1 MKKAA
6 EYRAQAR
13 KYLFGRYGNI
23 VLARLLGFLMIF
35 VTAIV
40 MVVMATYTLTYIMAA
55 SVSRFG
61 GGIPFGVVLMS
72 IIIALLMVIM
82 MVTEVLLQ
90 GGTLKM
96 AYKAFRGQDIRLGDM
111 FYGFKGKTPW
121 HILGISFVIG
131 LIQVIFMIPYFVCY
145 MRVNLELDTTATG
158 IALVVLSWLLFI
170 VVSIVLSLFWG
181 LALYVMID
189 CPDLGT
195 FACLKASAKLTKR
208 RRWKLFCFHLSFI
221 GWHILGQLSF
231 GIGTLW
237 IMPYIECSTFGFY
250 QDLKAEKE
258 RLGIKW
264 RPDPAGK
271 NPAGAS

>member
-1 MKKAA
+1 
-6 EYRAQAR
+6 
-13 KYLFGRYGNI
+13 
-23 VLARLLGFLMIF
+23 
-35 VTAIV
+35 
-40 MVVMATYTLTYIMAA
+40 
-55 SVSRFG
+55 
-61 GGIPFGVVLMS
+61 
-72 IIIALLMVIM
+72 
-82 MVTEVLLQ
+82 
-90 GGTLKM
+90 
-96 AYKAFRGQDIRLGDM
+96 
-111 FYGFKGKTPW
+111 
-121 HILGISFVIG
+121 
-131 LIQVIFMIPYFVCY
+131 MIPYFVCY

-170 VVSIVLSLFWG
+170 AAAIVLSLFWG